1 MNTNGVKWYI
11 PISRRDRMKTT
22 YSNMTRSFSLLTAN
36 TLRYI
41 VSGIVL
47 FLLFVSIPIAAQ
59 AEKSFLYIE
68 SNNITKGQ
76 NSIIGYERHKDGKLE
91 PLAGS
96 PFLTN
101 GSGINNSTNGKLGPN
116 DIDTPI
122 ILSADSKL
130 LFAVNGHTNTIA
142 VFGVMEDG
150 SLKHVEGS
158 PFSSQGI
165 GPVSLA
171 ISGDALIV
179 ANRNEDPH
187 QLEAL
192 QGGML
197 SNYAT
202 FKIKDNGSL
211 TFVSKVEIEDGQK
224 PTQVYVSD
232 LNDKVI
238 FGNDFQV
245 DADFDGDGAVSKLF
259 SKKPLV
265 RGQIQAF
272 KLDPDGN
279 LKTSQTIMLPE
290 TAEPAPDVPS
300 LPLGIW
306 GHPTKNLLYAGFVT
320 RNELGVFSY
329 NVDGILDTK
338 NSASENKLK
347 FLNAVP
353 NSGQDICWIRTN
365 KAGSRLYAVNN
376 LPREGTNDNSST
388 ITVFDISGDNAE
400 KPIEIQRIGI
410 PMSGGTFVNNRNAKQ
425 PDSAAFQLDLDPTEN
440 LLYVLTQ
447 RINQT
452 PENKSKEGNILH
464 TFTIEP
470 SGKLKVLNSRKLEQD
485 GVRADSRP
493 QGIVTLDR

>member
-1 MNTNGVKWYI
+1 
-11 PISRRDRMKTT
+11 MKTI
-22 YSNMTRSFSLLTAN
+22 YSDMSTSFSLLITN
-36 TLRYI
+36 TLRYFA
-41 VSGIVL
+41 SGIVF
-47 FLLFVSIPIAAQ
+47 FLLFATISIAAQ

-68 SNNITKGQ
+68 SNNVTKNQ
-76 NSIIGYERHKDGKLE
+76 NSIIAYERLSDGKLE
-91 PLAGS
+91 PLKGS

-122 ILSADSKL
+122 ILSADSER

-142 VFGVMEDG
+142 VFDIIDDG

-158 PFSSQGI
+158 PFQSHGM

-171 ISGDALIV
+171 ISGEVLIV

-187 QLEAL
+187 QLDAL
-192 QGGML
+192 QGGAL
-197 SNYAT
+197 SNYTT
-202 FKIKDNGSL
+202 FKINDNGSL
-211 TFVSKVEIEDGQK
+211 TFISKVEIEDGQK

-245 DADFDGDGAVSKLF
+245 DADFDGDGSVSNLF
-259 SKKPLV
+259 SKEQYV
-265 RGQIQAF
+265 RGQIQVF
-272 KLDPDGN
+272 KLDSDGN
-279 LKTSQTIMLPE
+279 LINSFKTAVPE
-290 TAEPAPDVPS
+290 TVSPAPDVPS

-306 GHPTKNLLYAGFVT
+306 GHPTKNLLYAGLVT

-329 NVDGILDTK
+329 NIDDILDTK
-338 NSASENKLK
+338 DSMSKNKLK
-347 FLNAVP
+347 LLNAVP

-365 KAGSRLYAVNN
+365 KAGTRLYAVNN
-376 LPREGTNDNSST
+376 LPRGGTKDKSST

-400 KPIEIQRIGI
+400 KPVEIERVGI
-410 PMSGGTFVNNRNAKQ
+410 PMPGGMFLNNRNAKQ
-425 PDSAAFQLDLDPTEN
+425 PDSTAFQLDLDPTEK
-440 LLYVLTQ
+440 LLYVITQ

-452 PENKSKEGNILH
+452 PENKLQEGNILH

-470 SGKLKVLNSRKLEQD
+470 SGKLKHLNSRKLGQD
-485 GVRADSRP
+485 GVHTDSRP
-493 QGIVTLDR
+493 QGILTLDR